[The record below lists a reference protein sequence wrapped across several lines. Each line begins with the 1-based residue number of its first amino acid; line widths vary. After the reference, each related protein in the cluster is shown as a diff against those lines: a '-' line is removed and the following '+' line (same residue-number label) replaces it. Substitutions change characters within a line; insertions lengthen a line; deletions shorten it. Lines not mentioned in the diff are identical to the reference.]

1 MLRVSILCIHSANR
15 SSNVNRWNIIVIVVV
30 VEKRLQYFVV
40 FFIVL
45 CCAALA
51 CVLLL
56 FIFCRCSYFAFQI
69 KSTSESGRHA
79 VFQESE
85 NPYMVVSALTMVFN
99 GKLNRTEQKTALHK
113 LFKTFERLVFFSA
126 FVVERMQLQIMLQ
139 WLRATATYK
148 TRTPYTYKCAVA

>member
-15 SSNVNRWNIIVIVVV
+15 SSNVNRWKIIVIVVVV

-45 CCAALA
+45 CCVVLRSHVCYFSLFSAAVHILPFKLRVPQRA
-51 CVLLL
+51 GDML
-56 FIFCRCSYFAFQI
+56 FFRRARIHI
-69 KSTSESGRHA
+69 ST
-79 VFQESE
+79 
-85 NPYMVVSALTMVFN
+85 LTMVLN
-99 GKLNRTEQKTALHK
+99 GKLNRTEQKTASHK

-126 FVVERMQLQIMLQ
+126 FVVEKMQLQIMLQ